1 MAKICRKAGISQ
13 ATYFNWKKY
22 DGLLPTEIRRLKQP
36 EQENGKLKKLV
47 ADLSLDM
54 EMLQDV
60 IRRKL
65 SSLAGSAS
73 WSRRSVASG
82 RSRSAR
88 PAKPSSSIGRPTT
101 TNPVAPA
108 RLPSNRRS
116 RRSAMFVFATV
127 IVVFTSCCVV
137 KAGAMARTRRGAS
150 IANWA
155 CNYATKRRSAGS
167 RPSCA
172 MIAGRR
178 RDRTRPGRWTSSMT
192 SWRPDTSCACS
203 RLSIPSPASRRRW
216 RHGLPSAAPMSWR
229 YGKGPARKWDS
240 RQRSASIKAASA
252 CPAILT
258 SGPTSADV
266 TLDFSR
272 AR

>member
-1 MAKICRKAGISQ
+1 MRCTSGKAGISQ
-13 ATYFNWKKY
+13 ATYFNWKKRY
-22 DGLLPTEIRRLKQP
+22 DGLLPTEIRRLKQL
-36 EQENGKLKKLV
+36 EEENGKLKKLV
-47 ADLSLDM
+47 ADLSLDK

-73 WSRRSVASG
+73 WSTRSVASG

-116 RRSAMFVFATV
+116 RRSATFVFATV
-127 IVVFTSCCVV
+127 IVASCCVV

-167 RPSCA
+167 RPNCA

-203 RLSIPSPASRRRW
+203 RLSILPLLAGAGATVHLP
-216 RHGLPSAAPMSWR
+216 RHRCRGGA
-229 YGKGPARKWDS
+229 GKGLQGSGILGNDPRRS
-240 RQRSASIKAASA
+240 RQRVRVAR
-252 CPAILT
+252 
-258 SGPTSADV
+258 SGP
-266 TLDFSR
+266 LGLP
-272 AR
+272 ARCDAGLLAAR